1 MCGILLAV
9 GECFR
14 ADFDAALARLRTR
27 GPDAR
32 EVLAHGDAL
41 LGHARLA
48 VIDIA
53 GGRQPMSTADGRLAM
68 VYNGE
73 IYNFATLRSE
83 LEAAGHAFAT
93 RSDSEVLLTGYRH
106 WGEAV
111 LDKLDGMFAFAIH
124 DSVDGSV
131 FLARDR
137 VGIKPLFWGEH
148 AGGLVA
154 TSTLAPFLALRS
166 FPKKLDAEGLRDYLA
181 FQTPL
186 APRTLVRDIRA
197 LPPGACLRWKAGA
210 ATTPRQWWTIPDAS
224 DAAPDP
230 DTLVEET
237 DVLLATA
244 VKDQLVADVPLG
256 AFLSGGIDSSLVVH
270 YMAQAGATPI
280 RTFSVRFAEAGFDES
295 PAARA
300 VAEKYATEH
309 HVLDAPQLDAATL
322 AAALADLDQ
331 PLADPAYIPTWALSR
346 LTRQHVTV
354 ALSGDGGDELF
365 GGYPRFLDTAD
376 QHPDSVAKRALRALI
391 ARGLAPAGLTRRAL
405 AAPSCCST
413 VVSSSATIRAAARTC
428 AATLRP
434 KSRAA
439 RPEATLER
447 WRELAARHGNYD
459 RGALLRADLW
469 TYLSENCL
477 PKTDRASMGHGLEV
491 RVPLLANAIQDRML
505 RLPAQVH
512 FECAALVRA
521 QAAARRSCVRW
532 RAGTCPRRCGI
543 AKSTASRCR
552 CAPTSRAPGATGA
565 TPRSRRLECAH
576 PGSMP
581 TPSPRSGRPPDA
593 ATATRAWPIP
603 LPCCWPGWKPI
614 RWTTDVNPIKHLLFI
629 LRQRRAGNRVSF
641 SAYLKGIDRIELGR
655 GCKIHADA
663 SVDASRSSGVRF
675 GDKVTL
681 NRYAYVQ
688 GGEGGVRL
696 GHRVEINNFSIVN
709 GTGGVDIGDDTLVG
723 PGVRIISYQHR
734 HARETTIRTQAV
746 DARPIRIGR
755 DCWLGANSVIL
766 AGVTIGDGAVVAA
779 GAVVRADVPDFAIVA
794 GVPASVKK
802 YRE

>member
-1 MCGILLAV
+1 MCGILLAA
-9 GECFR
+9 GDAFR
-14 ADFDAALARLRTR
+14 TDFDAALAALRTR

-53 GGRQPMSTADGRLAM
+53 GGRQPMSTPDGRLAM

-73 IYNFATLRSE
+73 IYNFATLRRE

-124 DSVDGSV
+124 DLADGSV
-131 FLARDR
+131 FLAHDR

-154 TSTLAPFLALRS
+154 ASTLAPFFALRS

-186 APRTLVRDIRA
+186 APHTLVRDIHA
-197 LPPGACLRWKAGA
+197 LPPGACLRWRAGA
-210 ATTPRQWWTIPDAS
+210 AAMPRQWWTIPDTS
-224 DAAPDP
+224 EAAPDP
-230 DTLVEET
+230 AALVEET
-237 DVLLATA
+237 DALLARA

-270 YMAQAGATPI
+270 YMAQAGARPLK
-280 RTFSVRFAEAGFDES
+280 TFSVRFAEAGFDES

-300 VAEKYATEH
+300 VAEKYGTEH
-309 HVLDAPQLDAATL
+309 HVLDAPQLDAETL

-376 QHPDSVAKRALRALI
+376 QHPDSVAKRALRGLI
-391 ARGLAPAGLTRRAL
+391 RHGLAPAGLTRRAL
-405 AAPSCCST
+405 CGAELLLYRRVELGDYPGSRKDLRRYLAPEL
-413 VVSSSATIRAAARTC
+413 A
-428 AATLRP
+428 
-434 KSRAA
+434 RAA
-439 RPEATLER
+439 RPEATLEL
-447 WRELAARHGNYD
+447 WRQLATSHGNYD
-459 RGALLRADLW
+459 RSALLRADLW

-512 FECAALVRA
+512 FDQGGGKAILRALARRHLPEAVWNREKHGFSVPLRANFAGTWRDWGDAQVAAAKMRA
-521 QAAARRSCVRW
+521 PWLDADAIATLWQAARR
-532 RAGTCPRRCGI
+532 
-543 AKSTASRCR
+543 
-552 CAPTSRAPGATGA
+552 
-565 TPRSRRLECAH
+565 
-576 PGSMP
+576 
-581 TPSPRSGRPPDA
+581 
-593 ATATRAWPIP
+593 
-603 LPCCWPGWKPI
+603 
-614 RWTTDVNPIKHLLFI
+614 
-629 LRQRRAGNRVSF
+629 
-641 SAYLKGIDRIELGR
+641 
-655 GCKIHADA
+655 
-663 SVDASRSSGVRF
+663 
-675 GDKVTL
+675 
-681 NRYAYVQ
+681 
-688 GGEGGVRL
+688 
-696 GHRVEINNFSIVN
+696 
-709 GTGGVDIGDDTLVG
+709 
-723 PGVRIISYQHR
+723 
-734 HARETTIRTQAV
+734 
-746 DARPIRIGR
+746 
-755 DCWLGANSVIL
+755 
-766 AGVTIGDGAVVAA
+766 GDGNPRLAYTFAVLLAWLETHPL
-779 GAVVRADVPDFAIVA
+779 DD
-794 GVPASVKK
+794 
-802 YRE
+802 